1 MAPARPAPAG
11 AAAAAGEGAEGA
23 RKSHCPDCNAL
34 KGFGEEEGCGPLCKL
49 ENLVKD
55 LKSS

>member
-11 AAAAAGEGAEGA
+11 AAAAAAAGEGA